1 VRGPD
6 ASWNTAITPAEL
18 TNAIHDNLRN
28 LGVERLDVVNLRW
41 MGDERRPIE
50 GSIARQYETLADLQR
65 KGLIRHLGLSNVTS
79 AQIDEGRRIADVVCV
94 QSHFNLVHRDDDLL
108 LDGLAKAGTAYV
120 PFFPLGGFS
129 PLQSATLSEVAEEL
143 NATPMQIALA
153 WLLLRA
159 PHVLLIP
166 GTSSLAHLHENI
178 AASNIRLPLEHA
190 AKLDSMAGSPRK

>member
-1 VRGPD
+1 MRGPD
-6 ASWNTAITPAEL
+6 ASWNAAIAPAEL

-94 QSHFNLVHRDDDLL
+94 QNHFNLVHRDDDLL
-108 LDGLAKAGTAYV
+108 LDGLAKAGIAYV
-120 PFFPLGGFS
+120 PFFPLAGFS

-143 NATPMQIALA
+143 DATPMQFALA

-159 PHVLLIP
+159 PNILLIP
-166 GTSSLAHLHENI
+166 GTSSLVHLHENI
-178 AASNIRLPLEHA
+178 AAGNICSR
-190 AKLDSMAGSPRK
+190 